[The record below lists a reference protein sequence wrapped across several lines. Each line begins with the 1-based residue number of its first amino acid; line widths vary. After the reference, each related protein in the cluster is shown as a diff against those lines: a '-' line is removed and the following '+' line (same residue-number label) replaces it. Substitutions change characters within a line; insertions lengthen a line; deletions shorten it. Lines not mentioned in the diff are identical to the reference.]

1 MAKPVKA
8 LVKLQIQGGKANPA
22 PPVGS
27 ALGQHGVQIQSFC
40 QQFNDATKDRAGE
53 TVPVIITIYDDRS
66 FSFVTKTPPAAELI
80 KKAINLEK
88 GSAMPNKTK
97 VGSITVEQLRPVAER
112 KMPDL
117 NCYDVDTAVRVVAG
131 TAKSMG
137 LKVEGLERVA
147 KKK

>member
-8 LVKLQIQGGKANPA
+8 LVKLQIPAGKANPA

-27 ALGQHGVQIQSFC
+27 ALGQHGVQIQAFC
-40 QQFNDATKDRAGE
+40 QQFNDATKDRMGE

-80 KKAINLEK
+80 KNAIKLDK
-88 GSAMPNKTK
+88 GSATPNKVK
-97 VGSITVEQLRPVAER
+97 VGSITVEQLRPVAEK

-117 NCYDVDTAVRVVAG
+117 NCYDINAAIRIVAG
-131 TAKSMG
+131 SAKSMG
-137 LKVEGLERVA
+137 LKVEGFETLG
-147 KKK
+147 K